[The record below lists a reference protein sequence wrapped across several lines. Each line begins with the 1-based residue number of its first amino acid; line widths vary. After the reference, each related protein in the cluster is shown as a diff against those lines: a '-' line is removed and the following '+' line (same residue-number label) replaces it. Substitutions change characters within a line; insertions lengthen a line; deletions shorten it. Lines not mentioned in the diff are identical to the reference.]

1 MTGASSDSNARFG
14 LMALLA
20 SSAFAVAGG
29 IHYQTPMLAT
39 IGHELQADAA
49 QIGWVPTLSF
59 GGMFVGIILLV
70 PLGDRVDKRRI
81 ILAKI
86 VLLALAQLAMAFAP
100 SLGVLAAAS
109 FVTGV
114 TSSLVQSMVAIVAEA
129 AKPNERGRAV
139 GTLMTALFLGILFAR
154 VAGGVFASWLGWRSC
169 YLLSTAL
176 LLIVIPLLFA
186 RLPHTRPTTRSGYG
200 SLLWSVLGLLRANA
214 AIRRAAAIQF
224 LLGICYGGFWAVVSP
239 MMSAYHRLG
248 SAEVGLIGIPGAAG
262 ILVARPAGRWT
273 DRSGPLK
280 VVTAAVITMLAA
292 WTVLGFSALTI
303 LAVVAGAILL
313 DCALRAAMV
322 ANQTLVNSAVPD
334 ARARANT
341 VFGMHVWAGN
351 ATGALVASAAFAHAG
366 WLGVVAAAIVATCGA
381 LLVHFRALR
390 PRAG

>member
-1 MTGASSDSNARFG
+1 MTAASGGSSARFG

-20 SSAFAVAGG
+20 LSAFAVAGG

-39 IGHELQADAA
+39 IARELQADAA

-70 PLGDRVDKRRI
+70 PLGDRMDKRHI
-81 ILAKI
+81 ILVKI
-86 VLLALAQLAMAFAP
+86 VLLTLAQLAMAFAP
-100 SLGVLAAAS
+100 SIGVLAAAS

-129 AKPNERGRAV
+129 AKPHERGRAV

-154 VAGGVFASWLGWRSC
+154 VAGGLFASWFGWRSC

-176 LLIVIPLLFA
+176 LVAVIPLLIA
-186 RLPHTRPTTRSGYG
+186 RVPHTRPTTRSGYG
-200 SLLWSVLGLLRANA
+200 PLLLSVIALLQANA

-280 VVTAAVITMLAA
+280 VVTAAVIVMLTA
-292 WTVLGFSALTI
+292 WIVLGFSMVTI
-303 LAVVAGAILL
+303 VAAVAGVILL

-322 ANQTLVNSAVPD
+322 ANQTLVNSIVPD
-334 ARARANT
+334 SRARANT
-341 VFGMHVWAGN
+341 VFGTHVWAGN

-366 WLGVVAAAIVATCGA
+366 WLGVCAAAIVATCAA
-381 LLVHFRALR
+381 LLLHFRALR
-390 PRAG
+390 G